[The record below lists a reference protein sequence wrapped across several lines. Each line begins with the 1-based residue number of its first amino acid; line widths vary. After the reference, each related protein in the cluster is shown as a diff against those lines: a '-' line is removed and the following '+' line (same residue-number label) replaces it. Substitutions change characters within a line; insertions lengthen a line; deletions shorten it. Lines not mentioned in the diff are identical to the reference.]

1 MIETSAAPGYDAAM
15 ALPLTRK
22 RFTPAEYYALEHDAV
37 YKSDY
42 YDGEIFDMSGGT
54 SAHSLI
60 TMNVGGELRERL
72 KGKSCKAYES
82 NMRLMTPATGL
93 RTYPDVS
100 VYCAPLEYD
109 PEDPRNTTAMNPTVV
124 IEVSSPSTE
133 SYDRGV
139 KADSYL
145 QLDSLKTYVLVAQDR
160 PHLEIRD
167 RQPDGVWAI
176 REVGGLNAVARLD
189 AIGVE
194 LPLAEVYD
202 GVEFPA
208 SVPPPP
214 PPAG

>member
-1 MIETSAAPGYDAAM
+1 MLRCGDGLATHQEAVYACGVLRPGA
-15 ALPLTRK
+15 R
-22 RFTPAEYYALEHDAV
+22 RG

-42 YDGEIFDMSGGT
+42 YDGEIFDRFGGT
-54 SAHSLI
+54 SLHSLI
-60 TMNVGGELRERL
+60 TANLLIAIGSRLR
-72 KGKSCKAYES
+72 GKPCKAYES
-82 NMRLMTPATGL
+82 NMRLKTPATGL

-109 PEDPRNTTAMNPTVV
+109 PEDPRKTTAMNPSVV

-160 PHLEIRD
+160 PFLEIRD
-167 RQPDGVWAI
+167 RLPNRTWAI
-176 REVGGLNAVARLD
+176 RNASGLDAVAQLD

-208 SVPPPP
+208 
-214 PPAG
+214 GK